1 MRPAA
6 VRRAQGNQHNGDVT
20 GGSEIA
26 VRRLRPATVLVA
38 AAIAIAG
45 VCYSSWVLQFV
56 LGIDLDPVD
65 TFLSELDAEG
75 KPYREVFATA
85 DLIVGA
91 VLAPAAI
98 AGLVLFPR
106 RRLTNVGWVALFC
119 FGAATVAD
127 VLLPL
132 HDCTPGESG
141 CGGPSELFPQLHQ
154 PHALTST
161 LAVTSIAVAAFAF
174 SLAAFRYRRWRVLRE
189 SGLVV
194 LVIGSL
200 ATVWMLVADNLP
212 GNYALGI
219 AQRIQVG
226 AMSLWLIALAAAVIV
241 EGREPAHGRAEGRA
255 MLSRM
260 SDRVNIASGSEFED
274 IVGYSRAV
282 RLGDVIAVSGTTASA
297 PGGTAVGGDDIGE
310 QTRETLRRIASALEE
325 AGASLA
331 DVVRTR
337 IFVTDIAR
345 WPEVAKA
352 HAEVFGEIRPATAMY
367 EIKALIA
374 PALLVEIE
382 ADAIVGG

>member
-1 MRPAA
+1 MTCAARRCPA
-6 VRRAQGNQHNGDVT
+6 RSSDQQNESVT
-20 GGSEIA
+20 SGPKIS

-45 VCYSSWVLQFV
+45 LCYSSWVLQFV
-56 LGIDLDPVD
+56 LSIDLDPVD

-91 VLAPAAI
+91 MLVPAAI
-98 AGLVLFPR
+98 AGLLLFPR
-106 RRLTNVGWVALFC
+106 RRLTDVGWIALLC

-132 HDCTPGESG
+132 HDCVPGESG

-189 SGLVV
+189 FGLVV
-194 LVIGSL
+194 LVVGSL

-241 EGREPAHGRAEGRA
+241 EGREP
-255 MLSRM
+255 S
-260 SDRVNIASGSEFED
+260 
-274 IVGYSRAV
+274 
-282 RLGDVIAVSGTTASA
+282 
-297 PGGTAVGGDDIGE
+297 
-310 QTRETLRRIASALEE
+310 
-325 AGASLA
+325 
-331 DVVRTR
+331 
-337 IFVTDIAR
+337 
-345 WPEVAKA
+345 
-352 HAEVFGEIRPATAMY
+352 
-367 EIKALIA
+367 
-374 PALLVEIE
+374 
-382 ADAIVGG
+382 